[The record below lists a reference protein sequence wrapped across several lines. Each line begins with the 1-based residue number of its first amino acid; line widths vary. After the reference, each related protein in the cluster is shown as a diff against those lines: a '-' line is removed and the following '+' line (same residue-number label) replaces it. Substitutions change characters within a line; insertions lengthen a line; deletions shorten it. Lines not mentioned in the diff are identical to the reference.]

1 MRSRLRRSLPF
12 LFVMTALV
20 QELALSQDQCLVCHD
35 AIGDKNAALFKR
47 DVHFLKGLTCADCHG
62 GNAAKEEMEEGM
74 NSKAGF
80 IGVVK
85 GDSISA
91 TCARCHSNAAVMVR
105 RYKSTLPLDQMEALK
120 SSVHGE
126 LSISGKEQIA
136 QCTSCHGAHGIV
148 PKTNRLS
155 SVHPLN
161 LPATCSNCHSKAAY
175 MRGYNPGLP
184 IDQLEKYRTS
194 VHGMRN
200 AGGDTKV
207 AECASCHG
215 SHDILPAKDVRSR
228 VYATNIPGTCASCHA
243 DPEHMKG
250 YNIPSDQFEKYSK
263 SVHGKALLEKR
274 DVGAPSCNDCHGNH
288 GAVPPGVQ
296 SISQVCGTCHALNA
310 SLFSSSPHKK
320 AFDKRKLPECET
332 CHGNHEIYAAKD
344 ELVGVTG
351 DAVCAWCHSEKKLK
365 RGYEVAKAMRQQI
378 DSLLGSENRA
388 MALINEA
395 EQKGMEVSEAK
406 FKLRA
411 VRQARLES
419 RTMVHSFNEG
429 QFHEIIDKGLGISSH
444 ASVEAAQAI
453 DEFYFRRWGMGIST
467 FIISVLAA
475 SLYLTIRR
483 IERRQAE
490 ESTKSRQGS

>member
-1 MRSRLRRSLPF
+1 
-12 LFVMTALV
+12 
-20 QELALSQDQCLVCHD
+20 
-35 AIGDKNAALFKR
+35 
-47 DVHFLKGLTCADCHG
+47 
-62 GNAAKEEMEEGM
+62 
-74 NSKAGF
+74 
-80 IGVVK
+80 
-85 GDSISA
+85 
-91 TCARCHSNAAVMVR
+91 
-105 RYKSTLPLDQMEALK
+105 
-120 SSVHGE
+120 
-126 LSISGKEQIA
+126 
-136 QCTSCHGAHGIV
+136 
-148 PKTNRLS
+148 
-155 SVHPLN
+155 
-161 LPATCSNCHSKAAY
+161 
-175 MRGYNPGLP
+175 MRGYNPSLP

-194 VHGMRN
+194 VHGLRN
-200 AGGDTKV
+200 ARGDTKV

-351 DAVCAWCHSEKKLK
+351 DAVCAWCHSEDKLK
-365 RGYEVAKAMRQQI
+365 PGYEVAKVMRQLI
-378 DSLLGSENRA
+378 DSLVGSENRTL
-388 MALINEA
+388 ALINEA

-419 RTMVHSFNEG
+419 RTMVHSFNG
-429 QFHEIIDKGLGISSH
+429 SQFHEVIDKGLGISSN

-453 DEFYFRRWGMGIST
+453 DEFYFRRWGMGVST
-467 FIISVLAA
+467 FIITVLAV

-490 ESTKSRQGS
+490 ESAKSRQGS